1 MAITLDGTAGISY
14 PTWTTAGRPS
24 SPTIGQAG
32 YNTTIPQLE
41 VYNGTTWVNISIVA
55 PTLLSVT
62 GDIYSGLAN
71 SLTILGT
78 NLGLT
83 PGIFRFT
90 SGGVTANVSVTPV
103 GTNTITIAVPASIY
117 ALAAGN
123 TVSLVFINDNGVSNI
138 IALPLY
144 GLPSGGTRTTSGA
157 YSYNTI
163 TSSTNLV
170 ITKQV
175 DMEYLIIAGGAAGGH
190 RHAGGG
196 GAGGVLSGTFT
207 AQPQTY
213 VATVG
218 AGGAKLASP
227 HNQYDIVGNSGTNSS
242 LFGLTAI
249 GGGGGGSNGQLGITG
264 GSAGGDGER
273 TNRST
278 GTAGTTGQGFAG
290 GSSTT
295 DSYGGGGGGGG
306 SGGVGGN
313 GPASLLS
320 GTGGRGGPGRNTWSA
335 WATITGTGV
344 SGFYAGGGGAGGY
357 SLGGYSALGGSGG
370 GGNGGGDGRSGADAI
385 VNTGSGGG
393 GGGQDNIAVA
403 GSGASGIIIVKYL
416 TPT

>member
-1 MAITLDGTAGISY
+1 MAVIIDGTTGITY

-24 SPTIGQAG
+24 SPTLGQAG

-41 VYNGTTWVNISIVA
+41 VYNGTTWANISLVA
-55 PTLLSVT
+55 PTILSVT
-62 GDIYSGLAN
+62 GDIYSGVAN
-71 SLTILGT
+71 NITILAI

-83 PGIFRFT
+83 PGILRFT
-90 SGGVTANVSVTPV
+90 SGATVVNVSVTPV
-103 GTNTITIAVPASIY
+103 GTSSITIAVPASIY
-117 ALAAGN
+117 SLAAGSS
-123 TVSLVFINDNGVSNI
+123 VSIVFINDNGVSNI
-138 IALPLY
+138 VVFPIY

-175 DMEYLIIAGGAAGGH
+175 EMEYLIIAGGGAGGH

-196 GAGGVLSGTFT
+196 GAGGVLSGFFT

-213 VATVG
+213 VATIG

-227 HNQYDIVGNSGTNSS
+227 HNQYDILGNSGTNSS
-242 LFGLTAI
+242 LFSLTAI
-249 GGGGGGSNGQLGITG
+249 GGGGGGSNGQNGASG

-290 GSSTT
+290 GGAESTG
-295 DSYGGGGGGGG
+295 YGGGGGGGG
-306 SGGVGGN
+306 SGGVGIN
-313 GPASLLS
+313 GPASLFS

-335 WATITGTGV
+335 WASATSTGV

-357 SLGGYSALGGSGG
+357 SLGGYSAAGGSGG
-370 GGNGGGDGRSGADAI
+370 GGAGGGDTRSGADGAA
-385 VNTGSGGG
+385 NTGSGGG